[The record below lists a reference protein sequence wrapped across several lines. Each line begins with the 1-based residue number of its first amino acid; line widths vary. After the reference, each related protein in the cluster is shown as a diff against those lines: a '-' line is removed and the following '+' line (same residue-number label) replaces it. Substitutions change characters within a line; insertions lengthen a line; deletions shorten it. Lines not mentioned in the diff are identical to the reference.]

1 MSKSAAKDAK
11 LYHTG
16 TGAQGVCNKQQ
27 AVKCNQWING
37 FQSGA
42 QQAVKCN
49 QWMKNGFQS
58 GTQQAVKC
66 NQWMK
71 NGFQSGTQQAVK
83 CNQWMKNG
91 FQSGAQQ
98 AAKCNQWMKN
108 GFQSGAHLSIAA
120 QQCDVTLHAAK
131 ASSAKVLV
139 YWNYWH
145 YCNCN
150 EIARVW
156 SPGWD

>member
-1 MSKSAAKDAK
+1 MCKRLFETRSSDNKRAILCLNQQQKMQK

-16 TGAQGVCNKQQ
+16 TGAHGVCNIQQ
-27 AVKCNQWING
+27 TVKCNQWMKSG

-58 GTQQAVKC
+58 GAQQAVKW
-66 NQWMK
+66 NQWMEK
-71 NGFQSGTQQAVK
+71 GFQS
-83 CNQWMKNG
+83 
-91 FQSGAQQ
+91 S
-98 AAKCNQWMKN
+98 
-108 GFQSGAHLSIAA
+108 AHLSIAA

-150 EIARVW
+150 EIARIW
-156 SPGWD
+156 SRGGINMEAWKSAHRNKTVLCV